1 MISPAR
7 LRQIL
12 RAAAVILSAAVVIAL
27 VQSIRRDGPAALA
40 AWRNAHVRWAWV
52 ALSVVCG
59 ASGHGFFVFGWRRL
73 LKDTGNPVP
82 IWQLVRMFL
91 VSNLGRYLPAAKA
104 WQMGI
109 VGMMA
114 AEHGLPAGAIA
125 ASSLF
130 QGLVGVGVGVIV
142 LLAAGGSSFGLSAAW
157 LALPLAGVAALLLLP
172 AFVKASPRM
181 QHLVAERLPV
191 VSSVSSW
198 TMWNLVWTAAASWIL
213 WGFALHA
220 LGTAVSASTTAS
232 IISYIAAWSGSFLAG
247 LLAIV
252 SPAGL
257 GAREGAMQ
265 AILGNAG
272 VTAGDAL
279 ILVIIARMWMT
290 MFDVVPAAAVLVF
303 RKRRSRTAQ

>member
-1 MISPAR
+1 MRTCDGRGS
-7 LRQIL
+7 QCQL
-12 RAAAVILSAAVVIAL
+12 RAGL
-27 VQSIRRDGPAALA
+27 
-40 AWRNAHVRWAWV
+40 
-52 ALSVVCG
+52 
-59 ASGHGFFVFGWRRL
+59 SGHGFFVFGWRRL
-73 LKDTGNPVP
+73 LNDTGNPVP

-109 VGMMA
+109 VATMA

-130 QGLVGVGVGVIV
+130 QGVVGVGVGVIV
-142 LLAAGGSSFGLSAAW
+142 LLAAGGTSLGLSTAW
-157 LALPLAGVAALLLLP
+157 LALPLAGVAALLLFP
-172 AFVKASPRM
+172 AFVKSSPRI
-181 QHLVAERLPV
+181 QRLVAERLPV
-191 VSSVSSW
+191 VNSVTSW
-198 TMWNLVWTAAASWIL
+198 TMWNLDLDCRPRAGSCGVSRSTHSA
-213 WGFALHA
+213 
-220 LGTAVSASTTAS
+220 TAVSSSTAAS

-272 VTAGDAL
+272 VTAGDVL
-279 ILVIIARMWMT
+279 ILVIVARMWIT
-290 MFDVVPAAAVLVF
+290 MLDVVPAAAVLVF
-303 RKRRSRTAQ
+303 RKRHRRTAQ